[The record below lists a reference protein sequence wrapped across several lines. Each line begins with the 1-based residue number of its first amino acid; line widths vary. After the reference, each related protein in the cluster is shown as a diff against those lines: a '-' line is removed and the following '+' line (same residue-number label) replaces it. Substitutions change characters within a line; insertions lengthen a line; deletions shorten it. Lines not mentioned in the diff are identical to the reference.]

1 MKSKSKNAA
10 RNKAWKELSARLRAE
25 TPYCQKCGKTA
36 EECRLNVHHLRARRY
51 RPDLLLDERGLI
63 NLCAGCH

>member
-1 MKSKSKNAA
+1 M
-10 RNKAWKELSARLRAE
+10 KAWKELSKRLRDE

-63 NLCAGCH
+63 NLCAACH